1 MTKEQRHN
9 ATALFGFFLLLVI
22 FGTLNKDQASIEE
35 TIVKYTVETIEI
47 EPLPKF
53 DGTPA
58 LAWAELPMLEELPS
72 TTGIVSPTEDELPH
86 LTLPPLQDF

>member
-1 MTKEQRHN
+1 MTKEKRHN

-58 LAWAELPMLEELPS
+58 LAWSELPMLIELPS